1 MRLCLNLLLWRRD
14 KFDLSHF
21 ITTVS
26 WIYLFRLLG
35 FFKRFHRFF
44 SFQQLFW
51 KWTFQYGT
59 PCILT
64 LAWLSV
70 VKISSWPKWW
80 MKSVWLEQCK
90 CLLSINHLLLLS
102 PIMGQNYFWSSNYIW
117 SGCFFQKHLFLRQ
130 LMQNMTS
137 WLDRNSTFIV
147 FLHFC
152 VQKIKPQPEDAD
164 CKTIKCRIS
173 VKSRCHFLG

>member
-1 MRLCLNLLLWRRD
+1 MRLCLNLLLCRRD
-14 KFDLSHF
+14 KFDLNHF

-35 FFKRFHRFF
+35 FFKSFHRFF

-70 VKISSWPKWW
+70 VKISSWPRWW

-102 PIMGQNYFWSSNYIW
+102 PIMGQNYFSSSNYIW
-117 SGCFFQKHLFLRQ
+117 SGCFFRNTCFYVKWCKIWHRDLTEILHLLFFYTFVFKKSNFSLRMPIANQ
-130 LMQNMTS
+130 
-137 WLDRNSTFIV
+137 
-147 FLHFC
+147 
-152 VQKIKPQPEDAD
+152 
-164 CKTIKCRIS
+164 
-173 VKSRCHFLG
+173 